1 MERERQVWNEHKDL
15 LLAGERSKCDEENVR
30 LLQNLQ
36 SQLKSEQ
43 ERGRSLEQ
51 KLYDAQMVRCS
62 SRRFCYGSRVAHT
75 GVALRE
81 GQKRSLHPADEM
93 YPLMVCLVV
102 ASEERRVD
110 AARKWP

>member
-62 SRRFCYGSRVAHT
+62 NRRFFATEVELHT
-75 GVALRE
+75 LE
-81 GQKRSLHPADEM
+81 
-93 YPLMVCLVV
+93 
-102 ASEERRVD
+102 
-110 AARKWP
+110 